1 MKVFI
6 PTLLCGCIAACVS
19 FSASAAVKTYVVPAG
34 TADNTPEAPYDT
46 WAKGAN
52 DPRAAADATD
62 AEGTIYILG
71 GSYPDAMQI
80 APENNVH
87 VKIMATQDETGAF
100 GEMEMG
106 RKLAGY
112 STALSSTDDKR
123 RFQVDGGTIKL
134 IPTSTDVFTEYATGG
149 WGGGRHRIRLVLAGV
164 QTKLDTTSAGSTYIG
179 YSSKNYK
186 VVVKDGAQIVT
197 KGCNVCRQ
205 SASSDM
211 DFLVA
216 NGASVTCGNAFS
228 FAAAQ
233 VENGVRRGC

>member
-149 WGGGRHRIRLVLAGV
+149 WGGVTAYGWCWQGFRRNWIRPRLAPHISAIV
-164 QTKLDTTSAGSTYIG
+164 PRTTRL
-179 YSSKNYK
+179 SSR
-186 VVVKDGAQIVT
+186 T
-197 KGCNVCRQ
+197 
-205 SASSDM
+205 
-211 DFLVA
+211 
-216 NGASVTCGNAFS
+216 
-228 FAAAQ
+228 
-233 VENGVRRGC
+233 VRRL

>member
-1 MKVFI
+1 MKMHKST
-6 PTLLCGCIAACVS
+6 PKWCGISCLSLYTAAMIAAGAAS
-19 FSASAAVKTYVVPAG
+19 SASGAATTYVVPAG
-34 TADNTPEAPYDT
+34 TAGNTPEAPYDT
-46 WAKGAN
+46 WAKAAN

-62 AEGTIYILG
+62 VEGTIYILG

-134 IPTSTDVFTEYATGG
+134 IPTGSDVFTEYLTGG
-149 WGGGRHRIRLVLAGV
+149 TWGDRQHVRLVLAGV

-179 YSSKNYK
+179 
-186 VVVKDGAQIVT
+186 
-197 KGCNVCRQ
+197 
-205 SASSDM
+205 
-211 DFLVA
+211 FH
-216 NGASVTCGNAFS
+216 
-228 FAAAQ
+228 
-233 VENGVRRGC
+233 